1 VKTQWIVY
9 LWSFSVF
16 IYAKM
21 VGSYSTYTDVANL
34 HNHIDEIPVTTSTP
48 DFEEDPVAEYL
59 GYYD

>member
-1 VKTQWIVY
+1 
-9 LWSFSVF
+9 
-16 IYAKM
+16 M